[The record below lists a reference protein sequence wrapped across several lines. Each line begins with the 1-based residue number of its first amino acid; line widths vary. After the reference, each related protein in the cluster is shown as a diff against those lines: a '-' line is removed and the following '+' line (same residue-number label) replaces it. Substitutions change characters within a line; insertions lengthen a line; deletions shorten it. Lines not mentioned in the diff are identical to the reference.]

1 MNKKELLQPMK
12 GIYIKKKNLIANIIL
27 KTKNFSPRIRN
38 KEKMSGF
45 PTSSQYCTREPRTH
59 NKVSRRN
66 KKDSDCKEGNKT
78 VNL

>member
-1 MNKKELLQPMK
+1 
-12 GIYIKKKNLIANIIL
+12 
-27 KTKNFSPRIRN
+27 
-38 KEKMSGF
+38 MSGF

-59 NKVSRRN
+59 NKVSKRN